1 MALVA
6 FVDELSLQI
15 CGLNGKTG
23 QKTTTAKLKKTQ
35 LKGLSHY
42 GLSGRW

>member
-1 MALVA
+1 LALVA

-23 QKTTTAKLKKTQ
+23 QKNNNSKTKEDTT
-35 LKGLSHY
+35 
-42 GLSGRW
+42 